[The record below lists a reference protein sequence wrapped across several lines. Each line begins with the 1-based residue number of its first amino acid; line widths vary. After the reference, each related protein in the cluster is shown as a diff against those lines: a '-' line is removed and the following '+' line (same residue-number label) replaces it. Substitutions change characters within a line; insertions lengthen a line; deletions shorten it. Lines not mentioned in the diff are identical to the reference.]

1 MAKLKP
7 DPETVPVLLPLALP
21 AAYDYLVP
29 KGMRSS
35 PASSWSRP
43 WARSNISAWFGV
55 ADADEPAPK
64 IKREKL
70 KAIIEAID
78 DVPKLPPVSLD
89 FLDWVSRYT
98 LAPPGMVLRMM
109 MSAGRAFDPPA
120 PRYGVRFAGDAPSRM
135 TPARARVIEQPR
147 TA

>member
-1 MAKLKP
+1 MAKPKT

-29 KGMRSS
+29 KGMSVE
-35 PASSWSRP
+35 PGQFVVAP
-43 WARSNISAWFGV
+43 LGTVEYLGV
-55 ADADEPAPK
+55 VWRRGPDEAAPK

-70 KAIIEAID
+70 KAIIEVIE

-120 PRYGVRFAGDAPSRM
+120 PRYGVRFAG
-135 TPARARVIEQPR
+135 
-147 TA
+147 